1 MKLTINTDTLIKNI
15 QLAFNTIDTQGL
27 NPILSCILFDIKQ
40 NQITITTS
48 NNLGYSQINIK
59 AGFKVESTGKFLIKG
74 KIFLEILSTIK
85 SKEINLEIIDDS
97 ILRIYYDNFLC
108 NLNTFEVNSY
118 PSISFQYTD
127 WINFKLSNNFIQQIS
142 KLSNFTTISSDIP
155 NPLSGIC
162 LDTINDDNL
171 IKAVATNSYHL
182 GYYQEEGKYPKFKI
196 IITQKILDFLNFL
209 VTKDKES
216 PILWTK
222 DGKLIIE
229 YKDNLFF
236 FKLLDMDYPSVYKTL
251 ESNYI
256 HNFEVK
262 KTLFM
267 DMVNRTLPLIQNIK
281 DVPFFLKISENKLS
295 FSTKSIEFG
304 ESFEEIKLEK
314 ENFSQTFNF
323 KLNVRYLNHV
333 LKVIDNDLITF
344 NFIDINK
351 AILIT
356 DKKDKNWK
364 FLILPQRQ

>member
-1 MKLTINTDTLIKNI
+1 MKLTIKTDILTKNV
-15 QLAFNTIDTQGL
+15 QLALNTIDTQGL
-27 NPILSCILFDIKQ
+27 NPILSCILFDVNKD
-40 NQITITTS
+40 QITITTS

-59 AGFKVESTGKFLIKG
+59 DGFEVKSNGKFLIKG
-74 KIFLEILSTIK
+74 KIFLEILLTIK

-97 ILRIYYDNFLC
+97 VLRIYYDNFLC

-118 PSISFQYTD
+118 PYISFQYKD
-127 WINFKLSNNFIQQIS
+127 WINFKLSNNFIQQIN
-142 KLSNFTTISSDIP
+142 KLNNFTAISSDVP

-182 GYYQEEGKYPKFKI
+182 AYYQEEGKYPKFKI
-196 IITQKILDFLNFL
+196 IITQKILEFLNFL
-209 VTKDKES
+209 ITKDKEL

-222 DGKLIIE
+222 DGKLVIE
-229 YKDNLFF
+229 YKENLFF

-251 ESNYI
+251 ENNYI
-256 HNFEVK
+256 HNFEIK
-262 KTLFM
+262 KSLFT

-281 DVPFFLKISENKLS
+281 DVPFFLKINENKLS

-304 ESFEEIKLEK
+304 ESYEEIKLEK
-314 ENFSQTFNF
+314 ENFSQVFNF
-323 KLNVRYLNHV
+323 KLNVKYLNHI